1 MHLWVR
7 PLQGPPRK
15 LYVHALLDDHS
26 RYVLA
31 LEARLSEQE
40 VDLLS
45 IFVGALLRWPAPHA
59 LYVDNGACYRGDTL
73 ALAAARLDVR
83 LIHATPRDP
92 RARGKMERFWRTLRQ
107 LCTDHL
113 AAGVSLQDVNA
124 ALLAFLDAKYHPRPH
139 AGLMGETPSKRF
151 HAGLQGFPRTA
162 RQLAEALQVTVPRKI
177 AGDGTFSVDGRLFEV
192 RGRHL
197 HGKRVQV
204 LMDPLTGALLDVR
217 HDEKPVPFGPCDP
230 AVNRHRRRA
239 EPSEAPAPTLPFDPI
254 AALLAAARKE
264 TP

>member
-1 MHLWVR
+1 MVAR
-7 PLQGPPRK
+7 PFDPERLLR
-15 LYVHALLDDHS
+15 ALARHRVD
-26 RYVLA
+26 YVL
-31 LEARLSEQE
+31 
-40 VDLLS
+40 
-45 IFVGALLRWPAPHA
+45 IGA
-59 LYVDNGACYRGDTL
+59 V
-73 ALAAARLDVR
+73 AAR
-83 LIHATPRDP
+83 
-92 RARGKMERFWRTLRQ
+92 
-107 LCTDHL
+107 
-113 AAGVSLQDVNA
+113 
-124 ALLAFLDAKYHPRPH
+124 
-139 AGLMGETPSKRF
+139 
-151 HAGLQGFPRTA
+151 LQGFPRTA
-162 RQLAEALQVTVPRKI
+162 RQLAEALQVTVLRKI